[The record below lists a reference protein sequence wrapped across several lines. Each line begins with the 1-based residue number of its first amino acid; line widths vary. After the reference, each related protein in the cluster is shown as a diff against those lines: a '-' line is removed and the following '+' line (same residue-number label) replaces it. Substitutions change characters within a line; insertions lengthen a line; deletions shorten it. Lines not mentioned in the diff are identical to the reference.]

1 MDFQKSISE
10 VEKEVARLKIQSE
23 QEKAMID
30 VLPIRFDKNM
40 EAFKRYMPRIYEQF
54 KNYKSDR
61 AFRFYCNENGVP
73 NLLWLDDNISLY
85 GHDPFLECKAQ
96 VDSVLHSNDAIQ
108 TIEFSSEDNPLDFIH
123 VNYMNE
129 MLEQQYL
136 LADRLIPISKAG
148 DVIPLVIMFGVGLG
162 YQISYL
168 FEQCQPKVFF
178 IVEPDLDLFY
188 ASIFTFDWFSLFE
201 YIDNANLNIHIFLGQ
216 TNDEIINDIAPAMA
230 KFGSYLAAASIGFW
244 HYRSEKIIDLIKRV
258 KQEFFILA
266 SGWGFF
272 DDNII
277 AMSHCIENVK
287 NNIPF
292 LVKDKYV
299 DEKWKNIPVFIVGN
313 GPSLDNSIDT
323 LKYLHNN
330 VIIISCGSA
339 LSALHRAGIKPD
351 IHVQVERTKLVPDTH
366 ALLNDDNYLRDILF
380 LSLDVIHPDCMM
392 QFDKVG
398 LAFKLFE
405 PGSFI
410 LKRDFEIARL
420 RDTLRAA
427 NPLVGNTGLA
437 TACRLG
443 FENIYLFGIDNGYIS
458 DQHHHSKLSF
468 YFDDDGKSKEKL
480 SLLITQKSKHLVPGN
495 FGGDVETTNMMIN
508 SKLVME
514 NLIKVYK
521 QVDIFNCS
529 NGAEIKGT
537 KPTRISDII
546 IDRLII
552 DKDEL
557 KSHIINDIY
566 QPMNISTEDFVGRIN
581 SEFFDELIDKMVS
594 EWESDFSSRESI
606 LQCMMRQYEYMSA
619 IRNSE
624 YNHIYRCVIGSLYYS
639 YSVILSTL
647 YRYEESADLYKTINL
662 MIFIMRQYFI
672 TMKEKY
678 KNAVTSIDNKQHGLL
693 D

>member
-1 MDFQKSISE
+1 MDFINKISE
-10 VEKEVARLKIQSE
+10 LEKEVARLKTQSE
-23 QEKAMID
+23 QEKAMIE

-40 EAFKRYMPRIYEQF
+40 EAFKKYIPGIYERF
-54 KNYKSDR
+54 KGYKSGR

-73 NLLWLDDNISLY
+73 NLLWLEENISLY
-85 GHDPFLECKAQ
+85 GNDPFLECKAQ
-96 VDSVLHSNDAIQ
+96 VDSVLHCNDAIQ
-108 TIEFSSEDNPLDFIH
+108 TIEFSNEDNPLDFIH
-123 VNYMNE
+123 VNFMNE
-129 MLEQQYL
+129 MLSQQRAL
-136 LADRLIPISKAG
+136 VDKLQPISEAG
-148 DVIPLVIMFGVGLG
+148 NVVPLVIMFGVGLG

-188 ASIFTFDWFSLFE
+188 ASMFTFDWFSLFE
-201 YIDNANLNIHIFLGQ
+201 YIDNENINIHIFLGQ

-230 KFGSYLAAASIGFW
+230 KYGSYMAAASIGFW

-292 LVKDKYV
+292 LMKNKCV

-323 LKYLHNN
+323 LKYLQDS
-330 VIIISCGSA
+330 VVIISCGSA

-366 ALLNDDNYLRDILF
+366 ALLKDTNYLREILF
-380 LSLDVIHPDCMM
+380 LSVDVIHPDCMK

-398 LAFKLFE
+398 LAFKPFE
-405 PGSFI
+405 PGEFI
-410 LKRDFEIARL
+410 LKRNFETARL

-443 FENIYLFGIDNGYIS
+443 FENIYLFGIDNGYVS

-468 YFDDDGKSKEKL
+468 YFDDDGNSKEKL

-514 NLIKVYK
+514 NLIKAY
-521 QVDIFNCS
+521 QHVDVFNCS
-529 NGAEIKGT
+529 NGAAINGA
-537 KPTRISDII
+537 KPTRVSDII
-546 IDRLII
+546 VDDTVF
-552 DKDEL
+552 DKNEL
-557 KSHIINDIY
+557 KLHIINDVY
-566 QPMNISTEDFVGRIN
+566 QPMDISTEDFYSRIN

-594 EWESDFSSRESI
+594 EWEIDYTSRDQI
-606 LQCMMRQYEYMSA
+606 IQCMMRQYEYMSA
-619 IRNSE
+619 IRNSG
-624 YNHIYRCVIGSLYYS
+624 YNHIYRCIIGSLYYS

-647 YRYEESADLYKTINL
+647 YQYEESDELYKAINL
-662 MIFIMRQYFI
+662 MVYIMRQYFI
-672 TMKEKY
+672 AMKVQY
-678 KNAVTSIDNKQHGLL
+678 KNALTSIDNKNHGLL